1 MVVSDCDTQ
10 ERGVLGQLD
19 ALPPRGDR
27 RLWVMVMG
35 RGLLDPFP
43 VALVVLTATLL
54 LHLGV
59 GAGAGTI
66 LAGGVG

>member
-1 MVVSDCDTQ
+1 MAVSDCDTQ
-10 ERGVLGQLD
+10 ERVMPAQLD
-19 ALPPRGDR
+19 AVPPRGGY
-27 RLWVMVMG
+27 RLWVMVG

-43 VALVVLTATLL
+43 VALVILAATLL
-54 LHLGV
+54 LHLGL